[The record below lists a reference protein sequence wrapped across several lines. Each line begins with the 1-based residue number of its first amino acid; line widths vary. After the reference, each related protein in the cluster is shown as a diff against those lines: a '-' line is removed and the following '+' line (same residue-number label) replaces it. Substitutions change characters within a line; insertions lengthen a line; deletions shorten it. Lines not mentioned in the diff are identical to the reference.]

1 MNSGQS
7 HRTCSTSGDNCH
19 YPTMQEE
26 FATVSGKEHLVP
38 EELPA
43 RLPTASTKSHLGLL
57 TLLKQG
63 WGVVN

>member
-1 MNSGQS
+1 
-7 HRTCSTSGDNCH
+7 
-19 YPTMQEE
+19 MQEE

-43 RLPTASTKSHLGLL
+43 RLPTASTKIHLGLL